1 MTYLRTLNEKAE
13 EPVPVLAVAGS
24 DVLGACGAVVAAA
37 PLGAVVVPKVKP
49 TLPVGVGEEV
59 EGKLKLK
66 PAGAVVVTGVV
77 TGVVA
82 GAGTGLVGGT

>member
-1 MTYLRTLNEKAE
+1 MPL
-13 EPVPVLAVAGS
+13 LAVAGS
-24 DVLGACGAVVAAA
+24 DVCACGAVAPAA
-37 PLGAVVVPKVKP
+37 PVGAVVVPKVKP
-49 TLPVGVGEEV
+49 ALPVGAGDEV

-66 PAGAVVVTGVV
+66 PAGAVVMTGVV